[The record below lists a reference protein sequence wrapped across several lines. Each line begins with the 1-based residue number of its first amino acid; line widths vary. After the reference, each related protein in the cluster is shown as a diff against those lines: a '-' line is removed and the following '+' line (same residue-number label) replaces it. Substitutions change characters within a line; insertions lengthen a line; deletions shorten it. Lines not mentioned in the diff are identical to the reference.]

1 MVRTKR
7 VYNKASRDDGV
18 RILVD
23 RVWPRG
29 VRKQQAK
36 VDEWRKEL
44 APSTALRKW
53 FRHDPAKWAL
63 FRQRYRQELVQSGQ
77 MDELIELARR
87 ARRETITLLY
97 GAVDEQHNQAVAI
110 REFMDDV

>member
-1 MVRTKR
+1 MIRIKR
-7 VYNKASRDDGV
+7 VYSQASHDDGV

-36 VDEWRKEL
+36 VDEWRREL

-53 FRHDPAKWAL
+53 FRHDPAKWDT
-63 FRQRYRQELVQSGQ
+63 FRERYRRELLESGG
-77 MDELIELARR
+77 MDELNELARR

-97 GAVDEQHNQAVAI
+97 GAADERHNQAVAI
-110 REFMDDV
+110 KEILDDL